1 MYCLGL
7 GIQAGVK
14 FAYVAAEI
22 PSTSICRSG
31 TVAAETAM
39 KNFKKCPKCE
49 CADIL
54 RIRGKVGAYGSGN
67 NISIG
72 RLVFSGV
79 PVTRYLCTSCGFSEE
94 WVDSAEDIAKLKQNY
109 A

>member
-1 MYCLGL
+1 MRARLKYR
-7 GIQAGVK
+7 QRPS
-14 FAYVAAEI
+14 AEVLL
-22 PSTSICRSG
+22 SRR
-31 TVAAETAM
+31 TAM
-39 KNFKKCPKCE
+39 KNSKKCPKCE

-54 RIRGKVGAYGSGN
+54 RIPGKVGAYGSGN

-72 RLVFSGV
+72 RIVFRGV

-94 WVDSAEDIAKLKQNY
+94 WVDSAEDIAKLTQKY